1 MAKYMTKKAAKE
13 ILDIEKADP
22 QTAYFDGELSASD
35 MKDMLRNR
43 MNFGRAETNVILAAL
58 VLAGAK
64 FRID

>member
-13 ILDIEKADP
+13 FLDNEKAAP

-43 MNFGRAETNVILAAL
+43 MNFGVAETNVILAAL

>member
-1 MAKYMTKKAAKE
+1 MKYMTKKAAKE
-13 ILDIEKADP
+13 VLDTEKKIP
-22 QTAYFDGELSASD
+22 MTAYFDGGLRASD

-43 MNFGRAETNVILAAL
+43 MEFGVRETDVIISAL